1 MKKTIYIDGMMC
13 THCTGR
19 VDKVLNA
26 VDGIEATV
34 SLEDKCAYVSLSADI
49 ADDELKAI
57 IENEGYTV
65 VEIKNS

>member
-13 THCTGR
+13 HHCTGR

-26 VDGIEATV
+26 IDGVEATV
-34 SLEDKCAYVSLSADI
+34 SLEDKCAYVTLSKEI
-49 ADDELKAI
+49 ADNELRAI

-65 VEIKNS
+65 TSIE